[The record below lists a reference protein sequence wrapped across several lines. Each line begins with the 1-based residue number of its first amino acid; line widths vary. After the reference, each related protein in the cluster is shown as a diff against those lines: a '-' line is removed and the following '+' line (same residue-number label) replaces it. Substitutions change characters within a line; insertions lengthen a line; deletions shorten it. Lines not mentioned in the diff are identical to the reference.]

1 MLLITAKRTIAL
13 ANRQVNQ
20 LHGEMA
26 MKRSLCPN
34 ALFPILMMLSLI
46 VSCSGCS
53 SIQSTSAPP
62 TGSIPPAVS
71 EPKAV
76 QTAHSCPTVEVSP
89 FIVPYYPPPRNMD
102 LCGETV
108 PLHIQEVAERFDR
121 EFTIVVYNHAQ
132 IYLWLKRTERYFPW
146 LEEQLRYNNLP
157 DDLKY
162 VAVAESDLMPNACSS
177 KGAAGPWQ
185 FMPATG
191 CSYGL
196 DQVGSMDKRYD
207 FERATN
213 SALRYLQDLQNRF
226 KNWTL
231 SVAAY
236 NCGEGRVENEIRA
249 QKTRDYYQ
257 LRLPQETERYVL
269 RILAIKAVLNNP
281 ALYGYNMPKGQGYPE
296 MKVDRTRVT
305 LNASV
310 PIQDAAA
317 AAGTTFREMKRLNP
331 ALRSNEIP
339 PGTHE
344 LKLPEGTAKTFE
356 QNFPSAK
363 TGSNSQEVVPAP
375 KEQPVAKNAQASKSQ
390 SKAPGVKHHV
400 VQKGDTLSTIARKYD
415 VSVAELK
422 KANKLKSDTLTQGKK
437 LVIP

>member
-1 MLLITAKRTIAL
+1 
-13 ANRQVNQ
+13 
-20 LHGEMA
+20 
-26 MKRSLCPN
+26 MKRNLCPN
-34 ALFPILMMLSLI
+34 ALHLILMMLTL
-46 VSCSGCS
+46 VLSCSGCS
-53 SIQSTSAPP
+53 SIQPASAPP
-62 TGSIPPAVS
+62 AGSSPPTVS
-71 EPKAV
+71 EPSSV
-76 QTAHSCPTVEVSP
+76 QTVRSCPTVEVSP
-89 FIVPYYPPPRNMD
+89 FIVPYYPPPRHMD
-102 LCGETV
+102 LCGEPV
-108 PLHIQEVAERFDR
+108 PLHTQEVAERFDR
-121 EFTIVVYNHAQ
+121 EFTIIVYNHAQ
-132 IYLWLKRTERYFPW
+132 VYLWLKRMERYFPW

-196 DQVGSMDKRYD
+196 DQIGSLDKRYD

-213 SALRYLQDLQNRF
+213 GALRYLQDLQNRF

-231 SVAAY
+231 SIAAY
-236 NCGEGRVENEIRA
+236 NCGEGRVESEIRS

-281 ALYGYNMPKGQGYPE
+281 ALYGYNMPTGQGYPA

-305 LNASV
+305 LNTSV
-310 PIQDAAA
+310 PIQQAAA

-344 LKLPEGTAKTFE
+344 LKIPEGSAKTFE
-356 QNFPSAK
+356 ENFPSAK
-363 TGSNSQEVVPAP
+363 AASKSQEEVSAP
-375 KEQPVAKNAQASKSQ
+375 KEQPAAKTAQASKPEN
-390 SKAPGVKHHV
+390 KARGIKHHV
-400 VQKGDTLSTIARKYD
+400 VQKGDTLSTVARKYD

-422 KANKLKSDTLTQGKK
+422 KANKLKNANLTPGQK